1 MYKVLC
7 VDDDDRLVEVLSDML
22 QYSNYDARAVTSGAM
37 CLELL
42 NSGYRPD
49 IILLDIMMF
58 PMDGWETL
66 RRIRNDKQLFYLP
79 ILMLTGK
86 FPTMT
91 EVEEYGTL
99 FDGYLMKPFAL
110 ESLSNE
116 INNLMNLVKIREDII
131 CRARI
136 MCVDDN
142 MLNEYRRL
150 SSISRVLKKLEK
162 IINNGS
168 FTRDSFY
175 NKIKRLRTIEK
186 RLSECGILPP
196 SNSEA

>member
-175 NKIKRLRTIEK
+175 NKIKRLKTIEK

-196 SNSEA
+196 CNSEA

>member
-175 NKIKRLRTIEK
+175 NKIKRLKTIEK

>member
-196 SNSEA
+196 CNSEA